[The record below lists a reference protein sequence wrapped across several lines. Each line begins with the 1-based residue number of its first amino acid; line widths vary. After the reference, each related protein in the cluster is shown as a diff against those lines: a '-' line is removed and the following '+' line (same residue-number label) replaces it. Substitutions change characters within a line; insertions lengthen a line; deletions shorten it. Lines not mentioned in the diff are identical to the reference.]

1 MIRGINTGGG
11 KADYYD
17 NPNYDPKN
25 EGKSKG
31 DKALQNKAKS
41 LAGLA
46 VDEVID
52 IDKQN
57 ESTVSYFRNKEK
69 ERLNVNN
76 PGAGTPQINP
86 EFSKPASLDDKLA
99 KFGFSFDP
107 EDPDN
112 YYGRQPEAELST
124 DTFRTDRT
132 YTRIPGPG
140 VDSGSYTVYEDT
152 IKYQKGDPM
161 PNTVS
166 GVNQELQARK
176 ARTRDFAMEFRGTVY
191 DYIGEVRASMLDE
204 IDNEMDE
211 YLNRDE
217 PDFRYEPRQ
226 PLKYG
231 ELEDKFFPDDQS
243 KKAAKKELRKIVAF
257 TDDAS
262 EINREYSSLNQLAE
276 TALRAGIGSSPIPFG
291 IDDGGSQVNDKL
303 TAKNF
308 EKSVES
314 FNQWKSKKG
323 VPKIVRLISKLG

>member
-31 DKALQNKAKS
+31 DKALQNHAKS
-41 LAGLA
+41 LAGLPI
-46 VDEVID
+46 DEVID

-57 ESTVSYFRNKEK
+57 ESTVSYFRSKEK

-86 EFSKPASLDDKLA
+86 EFSKPASLENKLG
-99 KFGFSFDP
+99 KFGLQLDP
-107 EDPDN
+107 ENPYDSLEAYD
-112 YYGRQPEAELST
+112 YGKEPIQYGKNF
-124 DTFRTDRT
+124 DTSRG
-132 YTRIPGPG
+132 YLM
-140 VDSGSYTVYEDT
+140 EET
-152 IKYQKGDPM
+152 IQWDKGDPM
-161 PNTVS
+161 PNTVA